1 MNQSF
6 GIAKPEAHGHE
17 ANDSPPAKYL
27 VLIESAGSAVA
38 RLFLDDRVPVAEFD
52 AGADE
57 VGMMTAGLVPERSA
71 PLPEWDRALASHTAA
86 ERAAAEV
93 YTLDV

>member
-1 MNQSF
+1 MDQSF
-6 GIAKPEAHGHE
+6 GIAKPGAHSHEEAH
-17 ANDSPPAKYL
+17 DRPAKYL
-27 VLIESAGSAVA
+27 VLIESAGAAVA

-57 VGMMTAGLVPERSA
+57 VGMMTTGLVPERSA
-71 PLPEWDRALASHTAA
+71 PLPEWDRALAAHTVP
-86 ERAAAEV
+86 ERATAEV